1 MKIGRGKKK
10 IRKCRTVSVIYLQQN
25 LFKKLIILLYR
36 DSGYEIEIISKIFE
50 FILVSI
56 DCSTIKVPDLDAG

>member
-1 MKIGRGKKK
+1 M
-10 IRKCRTVSVIYLQQN
+10 
-25 LFKKLIILLYR
+25 IILLYR
-36 DSGYEIEIISKIFE
+36 DSGYEIEIISKILE